1 MANLTIKGMPDA
13 LYERIR
19 ESAALTHRS
28 INSEVIARLEQA
40 LGSPRA
46 EPAEMLERVR
56 AVRAR
61 MGRTRLT
68 DRYLREAKAGGRP

>member
-1 MANLTIKGMPDA
+1 MANLTIKGLPDA

-19 ESAALTHRS
+19 ESAALSHRS

-40 LGSPRA
+40 LGSPRV
-46 EPAEMLERVR
+46 EPAQLLERVR

-61 MGRTRLT
+61 TGRTRLT
-68 DRYLREAKAGGRP
+68 DRFLRDAKTGGRP